1 MNNNPEVKHRSFD
14 VSDTSNPKDRACT
27 IIRRPKIQAIA
38 ASIPLDV
45 SKNIPRSC
53 QRIFKIH
60 EPSPSN
66 KISTRISPPALP
78 MSNQVRT
85 DDSQHVIK
93 NFTEE
98 DGKLF
103 YTTKGKKIRLANF
116 TVIPRRKVRTHT
128 LKGEPEMSFVFDIKC
143 GKTDG
148 MLGKSLTIKFDEL
161 HNFTKALKK
170 LAPLTLV
177 YDDHP
182 KASSLFI
189 EYLVELLSHYDEHLE
204 CIDNFTFS
212 GWYKLNNRYHYYSNL
227 DKNCTCDLQL
237 ADISSEDPK
246 SIITR
251 AFKFLKIAPTS
262 KILPIFLMMHSGYL
276 YQVLKDAGI
285 PLQFVFDIIGPTGSR
300 KTSLSKVA
308 FTLFQKDLIP
318 QNVVNFTG
326 TDRGIEL
333 VAEQYRDSI
342 IILDDLSNATNKANL
357 QKFERLLRQVCDQ
370 TGRKRSMDGGKT
382 LDSVDVQFGV
392 VLTAESYFSEL
403 DTSSKLRNMAIF
415 LEKHDINNTLLS
427 IFQDNQRIARQQ
439 NSSSYLDKYM
449 TLIVRYI
456 ENHYDEIVEEISA
469 LHPIPNPSIK
479 HARLEETRRVFY
491 VIAHIIL
498 KCAFSIEV
506 YSNEE
511 CQQLSALWQCF
522 IDSMVLE
529 NQELCEEEEP
539 HILYLRALYHS
550 IAKESFPVAPSKH
563 EYESGPNLYLGFWDS
578 SNTSTLKILPSEA
591 FSFINKYYASTGKS
605 FNRPQSEVE
614 QRLISEGIC
623 EGYKERQRSNPRPYK
638 KVKVNGNSI
647 NFLCFNMN
655 LVKSI
660 MEG

>member
-1 MNNNPEVKHRSFD
+1 MNNNPEVKHRSLD
-14 VSDTSNPKDRACT
+14 VSDTSDPKDRACT

-60 EPSPSN
+60 EPSPFN

-78 MSNQVRT
+78 MSNQIRT
-85 DDSQHVIK
+85 DDSRHVIK

-98 DGKLF
+98 AGKLF

-116 TVIPRRKVRTHT
+116 TVIPRMKVRTHT
-128 LKGEPEMSFVFDIKC
+128 LKSEPEMSYVFDIKF

-148 MLGKSLTIKFDEL
+148 LLNKSLTIKYDEL

-170 LAPLTLV
+170 VAPLALV
-177 YDDHP
+177 YEDSP
-182 KASSLFI
+182 KASSLLV
-189 EYLVELLSHYDEHLE
+189 EYLVELLTHYDEHLE
-204 CIDNFTFS
+204 CIDKFTFS
-212 GWYKLNNRYHYYSNL
+212 GWYKLNDHYHYYSNL

-237 ADISSEDPK
+237 ADISNEDPQA
-246 SIITR
+246 IITQ
-251 AFKFLKIAPTS
+251 AFNFLKIAPIN

-318 QNVVNFTG
+318 QNIVNFTG

-333 VAEQYRDSI
+333 VAEQHRDSI

-370 TGRKRSMDGGKT
+370 TGRKRSVDGGKT

-403 DTSSKLRNMAIF
+403 DTSSKLRNVAVF
-415 LEKHDINNTLLS
+415 LEKNDINNSLLS
-427 IFQDNQRIARQQ
+427 AFQDNQRVSIQQ

-449 TLIVRYI
+449 TLILRYI
-456 ENHYDEIVEEISA
+456 EHHYEEIVDEISRIYP
-469 LHPIPNPSIK
+469 LNNPSIK

-491 VIAHIIL
+491 VITHIIL
-498 KCAFSIEV
+498 KCVSSMKI
-506 YSNEE
+506 YSSEE
-511 CQQLSALWQCF
+511 CHQISELCRQI
-522 IDSMVLE
+522 IDSMILE

-563 EYESGPNLYLGFWDS
+563 EYESGPSLYLGFWDS

>member
-1 MNNNPEVKHRSFD
+1 MNNHPSIKRLPFYVEENPDFKKTSYVMNPANIEVIPSCIPI
-14 VSDTSNPKDRACT
+14 DTSNDIPISYPKDFNFYEAGPFNR
-27 IIRRPKIQAIA
+27 
-38 ASIPLDV
+38 V
-45 SKNIPRSC
+45 
-53 QRIFKIH
+53 
-60 EPSPSN
+60 
-66 KISTRISPPALP
+66 STRYSPPMLP
-78 MSNQVRT
+78 INPQVLA
-85 DDSQHVIK
+85 DDLQHVIK

-98 DGKLF
+98 DGNLF
-103 YTTKGKKIRLANF
+103 YTSKGKMIRLANF
-116 TVIPRRKVRTHT
+116 TVIPKMKVRTHT
-128 LKGEPEMSFVFDIKC
+128 LKGDPEMSYVFDIKC
-143 GKTDG
+143 GKSKN
-148 MLGKSLTIKFDEL
+148 LVSKSLTIKYDEL

-170 LAPLTLV
+170 VAPLTLV
-177 YDDHP
+177 YDDSP
-182 KASSLFI
+182 KASSLFN
-189 EYLVELLSHYDEHLE
+189 EYLVELLSHYEEHLE
-204 CIDNFTFS
+204 CIDKFTFS
-212 GWYKLNNRYHYYSNL
+212 GWYKLNDRYHYYSSL

-237 ADISSEDPK
+237 ADISNEDPK
-246 SIITR
+246 AIIAQ
-251 AFKFLKIAPTS
+251 AFDFLKIAPIN

-318 QNVVNFTG
+318 QNIVNFTG

-333 VAEQYRDSI
+333 VAEQHRDSI
-342 IILDDLSNATNKANL
+342 LILDDLSNATNKANL

-403 DTSSKLRNMAIF
+403 DTSSKLRNVAVF
-415 LEKHDINNTLLS
+415 LEKNDINNSLLS
-427 IFQDNQRIARQQ
+427 AFQDNQRIAIQQ

-449 TLIVRYI
+449 TLIIRYI
-456 ENHYDEIVEEISA
+456 EHHYEEIVDEISGI
-469 LHPIPNPSIK
+469 HPLNNPSIK

-491 VIAHIIL
+491 VITHIIL
-498 KCAFSIEV
+498 KYVSSMEI
-506 YSNEE
+506 YSSEE
-511 CQQLSALWQCF
+511 CQQLSDLCRQI
-522 IDSMVLE
+522 IDSMILE

-550 IAKESFPVAPSKH
+550 IARGSFPVAPSKP
-563 EYESGPNLYLGFWDS
+563 EYESAPNLYLGFWDS
-578 SNTSTLKILPSEA
+578 SNKNTLKVLPSEA

-638 KVKVNGNSI
+638 KVKVNGNSV
-647 NFLCFNMN
+647 NFLCFNMS
-655 LVKSI
+655 LVNSI